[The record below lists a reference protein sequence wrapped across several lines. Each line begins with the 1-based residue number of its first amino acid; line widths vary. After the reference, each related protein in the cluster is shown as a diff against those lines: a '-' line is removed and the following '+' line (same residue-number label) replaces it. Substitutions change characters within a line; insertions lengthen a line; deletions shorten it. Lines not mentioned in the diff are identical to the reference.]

1 MADAARAYWL
11 LARTWTRA
19 AAQYPASL
27 AMLTVSQLVITG
39 IDAVVILIIF
49 QHTSSYAG
57 FSLPEV
63 MFLYGTSGVS
73 FAIANAVIGTVDQ
86 LGRHIR
92 AGTFDAI
99 LLRPVPALVQVA
111 ADQFSPRRLGK
122 LVQAAVVLWLALA
135 TLDVHWTADR
145 IALVP
150 VMIVAGVFIF
160 AAVWVLGASY
170 QFLAGEAAEAM
181 NAATYG
187 GNYVTQYPLSIL
199 GEDAIRALT
208 WVIPLAFINWMPA
221 LYILDQPDPLGLP
234 GPVRFASPVVALL
247 LCLVAALVW
256 RAGVRHYRSTG
267 S

>member
-1 MADAARAYWL
+1 VVDPIRAYWL

-27 AMLTVSQLVITG
+27 AMLTISQLVITG
-39 IDAVVILIIF
+39 IDAIAILIIF

-73 FAIANAVIGTVDQ
+73 FAIANAFVGTVDQ

-99 LLRPVPALVQVA
+99 MLRPVPALVQVA

-122 LVQAAVVLWLALA
+122 LVQAAVVLWVALA

-145 IALVP
+145 VALVP
-150 VMIVAGVFIF
+150 VMIVSGVFIF
-160 AAVWVLGASY
+160 AAVWVLGATY

-199 GEDAIRALT
+199 GKEAIRALT

-221 LYILDQPDPLGLP
+221 LYILDQPDPLDLP
-234 GPVRFASPVVALL
+234 APVRLASPLVALL
-247 LCLVAALVW
+247 LCLVAAVVW

>member
-1 MADAARAYWL
+1 MVDAVRAYCL

-27 AMLTVSQLVITG
+27 AMLTLSQLVITG
-39 IDAVVILIIF
+39 MDAVVILIVF

-73 FAIANAVIGTVDQ
+73 FAIANSTIGTVDQ
-86 LGRHIR
+86 LGQHIR

-122 LVQAAVVLWLALA
+122 LVQAVAVLWVALA
-135 TLDVHWTADR
+135 TLDVDWTASR

-150 VMIVAGVFIF
+150 VMIVSGVFIF
-160 AAVWVLGASY
+160 GAIWVLGATY
-170 QFLAGEAAEAM
+170 QFFAVEAAEAM

-187 GNYVTQYPLSIL
+187 GNFVTQYPLSIL
-199 GEDAIRALT
+199 SRDAIRALT
-208 WVIPLAFINWMPA
+208 WVIPLAFVNWLPA

-234 GPVRFASPVVALL
+234 TPVQFASPLVALV
-247 LCLVAALVW
+247 LCLIAALIW
-256 RAGVRHYRSTG
+256 RAGVRRYRSTG

>member
-1 MADAARAYWL
+1 MVDTVRAYWL

-39 IDAVVILIIF
+39 IDAVAILIIF

-73 FAIANAVIGTVDQ
+73 FAIANALIGTVDQ
-86 LGRHIR
+86 LGQHIR

-122 LVQAAVVLWLALA
+122 LVQAALVLCIALA
-135 TLDVHWTADR
+135 TLDVQWTVDR

-150 VMIVAGVFIF
+150 VMIVSGVVIF

-199 GEDAIRALT
+199 GRDAIRALT
-208 WVIPLAFINWMPA
+208 WVIPLAFVNWMPA

-234 GPVRFASPVVALL
+234 GSVRFASPLVALL
-247 LCLVAALVW
+247 LCLVAALSW